1 MEFRKGVSD
10 VTVLI
15 VYLVIMAEPGP
26 PAATVTTVCGHPHAL
41 YVQYCMAPTLID
53 LTQPFDSKLPVYPGD
68 PLFSCRQSHTVPR
81 DGYSVHALSYS
92 SHVGTHV
99 DAPSHFFANGATID
113 QLPLS
118 TFIVPALVVDVSH
131 KKARECIAWD
141 TVEPMADR
149 IRPGTAVL
157 FRTGWSRYWDHT
169 TTTPTSSNSRGPIH
183 HYFDHPWLAKDVAER
198 LLARGV
204 RVVGA
209 DTMSPDQ
216 SPLPISSAVSSS
228 GGGSKTVSDGEEP
241 ISDFGFHLS
250 FLGAGGLIVENLTNL
265 DTLLAVQDAA
275 EPDTEVIVSLLPL
288 NIAGCDGA
296 PVRAVA
302 WLQPQGIFS

>member
-1 MEFRKGVSD
+1 M
-10 VTVLI
+10 T
-15 VYLVIMAEPGP
+15 
-26 PAATVTTVCGHPHAL
+26 
-41 YVQYCMAPTLID
+41 PTLID
-53 LTQPFDSKLPVYPGD
+53 LTQPLDSKLPVYPGD
-68 PLFSCRQSHTVPR
+68 PPFSCRQSHTVSR

-99 DAPSHFFANGATID
+99 DAPSHFFADGATID
-113 QLPLS
+113 QLPLN
-118 TFIVPALVVDVSH
+118 TFILPGLVLDVSH
-131 KKARECIAWD
+131 KKARECIAWE

-149 IRPGTAVL
+149 IRPGIAVL

-169 TTTPTSSNSRGPIH
+169 TTTTTTPANSDDSKEPTH

-198 LLARGV
+198 LLALGV
-204 RVVGA
+204 RVVGT

-216 SPLPISSAVSSS
+216 SPSLPIMISSS
-228 GGGSKTVSDGEEP
+228 TVGGGGGETVTEGEEP
-241 ISDFGFHLS
+241 ISDYGFHLS

-265 DTLLAVQDAA
+265 DTLLATQDAA

-288 NIAGCDGA
+288 KITGCDGA

-302 WLQPQGIFS
+302 SLQPRAFFS

>member
-1 MEFRKGVSD
+1 M
-10 VTVLI
+10 T
-15 VYLVIMAEPGP
+15 
-26 PAATVTTVCGHPHAL
+26 
-41 YVQYCMAPTLID
+41 PTLID
-53 LTQPFDSKLPVYPGD
+53 LTQPLDLKLPVYPGD
-68 PLFSCRQSHTVPR
+68 PPFSCRQSHTVSR

-99 DAPSHFFANGATID
+99 DAPSHFFADGATID
-113 QLPLS
+113 QLPLN
-118 TFIVPALVVDVSH
+118 TFILPGLVLDVSH
-131 KKARECIAWD
+131 KKARECIAWE

-149 IRPGTAVL
+149 IRPGIAVL

-169 TTTPTSSNSRGPIH
+169 TTTTTTPANSDDSKGPTH

-198 LLARGV
+198 LLALGV
-204 RVVGA
+204 RVVGT

-216 SPLPISSAVSSS
+216 SPSLPTMISSS
-228 GGGSKTVSDGEEP
+228 TVDGRGETVTEGEEP
-241 ISDFGFHLS
+241 ISDYGFHLS

-265 DTLLAVQDAA
+265 DTLLATQDAA

-288 NIAGCDGA
+288 KITGCDGA

-302 WLQPQGIFS
+302 SLQPRAVFS

>member
-118 TFIVPALVVDVSH
+118 TFIVPALVALGIPSSLWPTVS
-131 KKARECIAWD
+131 ALAPRCSSGRAG
-141 TVEPMADR
+141 A
-149 IRPGTAVL
+149 A
-157 FRTGWSRYWDHT
+157 TG
-169 TTTPTSSNSRGPIH
+169 TTPPPHPPAPTREDPSTTILTTPGSRRMLRSVCSH
-183 HYFDHPWLAKDVAER
+183 
-198 LLARGV
+198 
-204 RVVGA
+204 
-209 DTMSPDQ
+209 
-216 SPLPISSAVSSS
+216 
-228 GGGSKTVSDGEEP
+228 
-241 ISDFGFHLS
+241 
-250 FLGAGGLIVENLTNL
+250 
-265 DTLLAVQDAA
+265 AA
-275 EPDTEVIVSLLPL
+275 CELW
-288 NIAGCDGA
+288 A
-296 PVRAVA
+296 PTR
-302 WLQPQGIFS
+302 

>member
-1 MEFRKGVSD
+1 M
-10 VTVLI
+10 T
-15 VYLVIMAEPGP
+15 
-26 PAATVTTVCGHPHAL
+26 
-41 YVQYCMAPTLID
+41 PTLID
-53 LTQPFDSKLPVYPGD
+53 LTQPLDSNLPVYPGD
-68 PLFSCRQSHTVPR
+68 PPFSCRQSHTVSR

-99 DAPSHFFANGATID
+99 DAPSHFFADGTTID

-118 TFIVPALVVDVSH
+118 TFILPGLVLDVSH
-131 KKARECIAWD
+131 KKARECIAWE
-141 TVEPMADR
+141 TVEPMANR
-149 IRPGTAVL
+149 IHPGIAVL

-169 TTTPTSSNSRGPIH
+169 TTTTITPANSDSKGPTTH

-198 LLARGV
+198 LLALGV
-204 RVVGA
+204 RVVGT

-216 SPLPISSAVSSS
+216 SPLPISSSTVD
-228 GGGSKTVSDGEEP
+228 GGETVTVTEGEEP
-241 ISDFGFHLS
+241 ISDYGFHLS

-265 DTLLAVQDAA
+265 DTLLVKQEAA

-288 NIAGCDGA
+288 KITGCDGA

-302 WLQPQGIFS
+302 SLQPRGVFS

>member
-1 MEFRKGVSD
+1 M
-10 VTVLI
+10 T
-15 VYLVIMAEPGP
+15 
-26 PAATVTTVCGHPHAL
+26 
-41 YVQYCMAPTLID
+41 PTLID
-53 LTQPFDSKLPVYPGD
+53 LTQPLDLKLPVYPGD
-68 PLFSCRQSHTVPR
+68 PSFSCRQSHTVSR

-99 DAPSHFFANGATID
+99 DAPSHFFADGATID

-118 TFIVPALVVDVSH
+118 TFILPGLVLDVSH
-131 KKARECIAWD
+131 KKARECIAWE

-149 IRPGTAVL
+149 IRPGIAVL

-169 TTTPTSSNSRGPIH
+169 AAAATTTTPVNSDSKGRTTH
-183 HYFDHPWLAKDVAER
+183 RYFDHPWLPKDVAER
-198 LLARGV
+198 LLALGV
-204 RVVGA
+204 RVVGT

-216 SPLPISSAVSSS
+216 SPLTIISSTVD
-228 GGGSKTVSDGEEP
+228 GGETVTTEGEEP
-241 ISDFGFHLS
+241 ISDYGFHLS

-265 DTLLAVQDAA
+265 DTLLAEQDAA

-288 NIAGCDGA
+288 KITGCDGA

-302 WLQPQGIFS
+302 SLQPRGVFS